1 MADTTFI
8 YALLDPTGKIRYIGK
23 ADKPKKRFY
32 YHLRDKID
40 NRKNRWIRS
49 LFRQGLEPTFEII
62 DEVSQSEWQAAEAA
76 YILFYREQGCDLVN
90 TDPGGYG
97 PGSGKENHN
106 YGKHWSPEIRAK
118 MSAANKGKPWSAKE
132 REAAKYRR
140 PARQKGYKHSPETCL
155 KMSLSKKGEKHNYF
169 GKKRS
174 PEIGAKISKALTGVK
189 RKPLSADHRAKLAA
203 KLKGKK
209 RPAEVCAKISA
220 TKRLQFARGQL
231 FLF

>member
-1 MADTTFI
+1 MEKTAFI
-8 YALLDPTGKIRYIGK
+8 YALVDPSGNIRYIGK
-23 ADKPKKRFY
+23 ADNPDKRFY

-40 NRKNRWIRS
+40 NRKNRWIKS
-49 LFRQGLEPTFEII
+49 LIKQGLSPTLQVI
-62 DEVSQSEWQAAEAA
+62 DEVKMSEWHAAEAA
-76 YILFYREQGCDLVN
+76 YILFYKEQGCDLVN

-97 PGSGKENHN
+97 PGSGKEHHN
-106 YGKHWSPEIRAK
+106 YGRHWSPEIRAK
-118 MSAANKGKPWSAKE
+118 MSASKKGKPWSAKQ
-132 REAAKYRR
+132 REGCAHR
-140 PARQKGYKHSPETCL
+140 PIRKGWNHSEQARA

-169 GKKRS
+169 GKKRP

-220 TKRLQFARGQL
+220 TKRLRLARGQL